1 MKKKKLQ
8 KKYPKSKIIFSH
20 LNMIEPESISKNIK
34 LGIHEDSANR
44 EKLSDLLMFY
54 STKSGDNMVTFK
66 EYIENM
72 EEAQKSIYYI
82 TGESKKAVENS
93 PFIEKCKKRNYEVLY
108 LTDPID
114 EYMVQSAREYEGKK
128 LVDVSKEGIKF
139 DEEEIKDAIN
149 DAVYNFESRVL
160 LHDIKVVLSPDENDI
175 RITIKFQVIS
185 TEETD
190 TLNVSLT
197 RLR

>member
-1 MKKKKLQ
+1 MVKFCKNIVDSEDLPLNISREMLQQNKILKVIKKNLIKKCIELFGEIKENKEDF
-8 KKYPKSKIIFSH
+8 KKFYEQFG
-20 LNMIEPESISKNIK
+20 KNIK

-54 STKSGDNMVTFK
+54 STKSDDNMVTFK

-72 EEAQKSIYYI
+72 QESQKSIYYI

-114 EYMVQSAREYEGKK
+114 EYCVQQLKSVHGKSF
-128 LVDVSKEGIKF
+128 V
-139 DEEEIKDAIN
+139 
-149 DAVYNFESRVL
+149 
-160 LHDIKVVLSPDENDI
+160 
-175 RITIKFQVIS
+175 
-185 TEETD
+185 
-190 TLNVSLT
+190 
-197 RLR
+197 